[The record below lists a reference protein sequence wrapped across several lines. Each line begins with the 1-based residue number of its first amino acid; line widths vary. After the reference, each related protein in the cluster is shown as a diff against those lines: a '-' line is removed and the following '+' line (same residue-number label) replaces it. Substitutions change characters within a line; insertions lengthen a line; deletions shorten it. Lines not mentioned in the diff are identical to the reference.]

1 VSANILDSLKD
12 GVAVFMTASRG
23 VRSVYN
29 LIRAN
34 PAFLALFEVETVNM
48 SQTFSQRI
56 FKSLTTRKHACLFT
70 LIEKFVTLKT
80 DSYYEVFEICA
91 QDNPSAPDD
100 LLFLAISFSVVQIQ
114 ERSHVCISVA
124 NFSGPLKIIKD
135 RITRQFQTTL
145 TNAIAH
151 ERMTPLNAII
161 NGCESLHF
169 KLKPKSTS

>member
-1 VSANILDSLKD
+1 MKAEDQVSAEILDSLNY

-29 LIRAN
+29 LVRAN

-70 LIEKFVTLKT
+70 LIEKFITLKT
-80 DSYYEVFEICA
+80 DSYQEVFEICA
-91 QDNPSAPDD
+91 PDNPSAPADP
-100 LLFLAISFSVVQIQ
+100 LFLAISYSVIQIQ
-114 ERSHVCISVA
+114 EKSHVCLCVA
-124 NFSGPLKIIKD
+124 NFSGPLKVIQD

-145 TNAIAH
+145 TNAISH
-151 ERMTPLNAII
+151 ERMTPLNTII
-161 NGCESLHF
+161 NGCESL
-169 KLKPKSTS
+169 